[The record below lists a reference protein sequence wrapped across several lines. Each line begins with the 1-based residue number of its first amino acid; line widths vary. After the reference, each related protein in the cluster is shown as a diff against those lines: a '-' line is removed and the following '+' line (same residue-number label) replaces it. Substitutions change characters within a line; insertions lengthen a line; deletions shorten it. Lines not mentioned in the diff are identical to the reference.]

1 MRCSVLKCQFVND
14 NEDDNE
20 EHGQNDEHDD
30 HDKFIDDDYDDDVG
44 ISYKD
49 QLVQRMIT
57 CKSIKIKW
65 DFLCNICD
73 WLKLT

>member
-1 MRCSVLKCQFVND
+1 MFND

-20 EHGQNDEHDD
+20 EHGQDNEHDD

-44 ISYKD
+44 TSYKD
-49 QLVQRMIT
+49 QLVQRMNT

-65 DFLCNICD
+65 DFLCDICD
-73 WLKLT
+73 LGLN